1 MTRVTPVPFRLDQ
14 SSAPKPLT
22 ESLEG
27 KHESLTGPGS
37 GPKRSGCETGY
48 HPSPRSLIPFCN
60 ASSISKCALSVG
72 TLRATRIGWCDPPNG
87 ENVRVYVYAPLGS
100 RCVKCNAGPGRLT
113 INNASKVK
121 LVFSV
126 PWIYLTQGVTLKC
139 KDCEAFFSSH
149 HINYVRTLHAVD
161 QLQYRYVTSEGCN
174 ALDNSILRLL
184 RGGMTSYAANRY
196 VEGEMRQ
203 FYLSQRALHESRLRE
218 GLERFAPSHGSAPKF
233 PVSMVPKP
241 EFLCRMLLKD
251 FEYSKPYVIREI
263 RSILAAQSLSVD
275 YMRGA
280 VKQLGQY
287 GDPGSQLFT
296 AMTKRSLICSIVVT
310 PDTSESHVEACF
322 DEIGR
327 RHDEAGVA
335 RPHTIFVDSRCCSGK
350 ELGEGAPTKKG
361 PFGAR
366 VVLDNFHVL
375 LRLSRTIN
383 SECPRKKAVLRDL
396 SRSLYTPF
404 PADIL
409 ALNEARAAA
418 GLDPKDEP
426 TRTERGRFVRRR
438 VADPITLENRL
449 MAVVR
454 AHRAVDDEQIAI
466 AQKAGRDISKP
477 LPPTDPAYRVINSTF
492 LSVFRSQ
499 LTHVRNCCMSDQPV
513 RGGDHSQ
520 PLLPYLPLNRVNYRS
535 SGYYLQQWASLRG
548 TSMVESGHSSIHRLL
563 FGVRGLG
570 RQLFDCRALWWAL
583 TWNRRK
589 REKWGLKMPHIG
601 LGPRE
606 ASLYQELGM
615 ADDYPE
621 WQLAPE
627 SATEVRFGWDYYNH
641 EITDSLNEAW
651 KTAETASTVDTAA
664 DDELSELARFEY
676 ERLDFEDEGM
686 MSGEVPVVPDCEY
699 NEAMTEVW
707 EDIWLHMRPRD
718 TVSDLLHRY
727 NVKCH
732 ELRRQSPSIPLL
744 AVSLREV
751 KLYIK
756 KKQEQHG
763 HAFSA
768 GCLDSRSCDVI
779 EGLASYLEST
789 NKEVWLE
796 SVRYARAFD

>member
-1 MTRVTPVPFRLDQ
+1 MPKSGKGIDQ
-14 SSAPKPLT
+14 WMVILRQVAYSGKKLGRGEAPPRGSEAGELLARI
-22 ESLEG
+22 SLCPY
-27 KHESLTGPGS
+27 LGS
-37 GPKRSGCETGY
+37 GKE
-48 HPSPRSLIPFCN
+48 PRARRNFF
-60 ASSISKCALSVG
+60 G
-72 TLRATRIGWCDPPNG
+72 
-87 ENVRVYVYAPLGS
+87 
-100 RCVKCNAGPGRLT
+100 
-113 INNASKVK
+113 ASKWVSCTCSLHTVK
-121 LVFSV
+121 YEPECQGTISAD
-126 PWIYLTQGVTLKC
+126 TQDGDAEEPGAK
-139 KDCEAFFSSH
+139 EA
-149 HINYVRTLHAVD
+149 
-161 QLQYRYVTSEGCN
+161 
-174 ALDNSILRLL
+174 
-184 RGGMTSYAANRY
+184 
-196 VEGEMRQ
+196 
-203 FYLSQRALHESRLRE
+203 
-218 GLERFAPSHGSAPKF
+218 
-233 PVSMVPKP
+233 
-241 EFLCRMLLKD
+241 
-251 FEYSKPYVIREI
+251 
-263 RSILAAQSLSVD
+263 
-275 YMRGA
+275 
-280 VKQLGQY
+280 
-287 GDPGSQLFT
+287 
-296 AMTKRSLICSIVVT
+296 
-310 PDTSESHVEACF
+310 HVEACF

-366 VVLDNFHVL
+366 IVLDNFHVL

-404 PADIL
+404 PGDIL

-426 TRTERGRFVRRR
+426 TRTERGRFIRRR

-676 ERLDFEDEGM
+676 ERLDFEDGGCGSKDVNVADLPQNIDTDDDWVATGVDATAQSSTSREAVDEELSKIEQYLLGSTVEPDWLTAPLPSPPSPRKRRLRFRM

-707 EDIWLHMRPRD
+707 EDIWLHMKPRD
-718 TVSDLLHRY
+718 TASDLLHRY

-744 AVSLREV
+744 ALLSEIRTADH
-751 KLYIK
+751 ISP
-756 KKQEQHG
+756 G
-763 HAFSA
+763 IPNFSA
-768 GCLDSRSCDVI
+768 ASLDLLRTEI
-779 EGLASYLEST
+779 GLEGTTYLADSL
-789 NKEVWLE
+789 
-796 SVRYARAFD
+796 